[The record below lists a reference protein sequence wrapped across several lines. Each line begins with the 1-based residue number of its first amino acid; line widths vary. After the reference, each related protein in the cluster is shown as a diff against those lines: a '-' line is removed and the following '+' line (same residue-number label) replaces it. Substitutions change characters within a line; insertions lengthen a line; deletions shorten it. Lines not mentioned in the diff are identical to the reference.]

1 MVDWHK
7 VVVDMN
13 SDSSPDR
20 EWLIDIKDLHVTFSQ
35 DDETVNAVNGVDIR
49 VHKGEAVGIVGES
62 GCGKTVTSYSLL
74 NILPSNGRIVS
85 GEVRYRE
92 GNGGII
98 DITKLNP
105 RSREMR
111 KLRGGEIAMIFQ
123 EPMASF
129 SPVHTIK
136 DQIAEGILLHQPP
149 KDKKVREK
157 IIEYL
162 GMVGIS
168 NPERAIDAYPFQLS
182 GGMRQ
187 RAMIAMALACNP
199 KVLVADEPTTA
210 LDVTIQAQVLML
222 IKEMQQELG
231 LALVLITHDLGI
243 IAHMADF
250 VYVMYLGRVVEKG
263 PVATIFDSPKHP
275 YTRDLIRSIP
285 KLDRPEKRLATI
297 QGNVPDASR
306 LPPGCAFH
314 PRCREI
320 IGEICSQ
327 TQPVLEEVEADH
339 FAACFLHSPKREIE
353 PGTGESEIV
362 QQPQ

>member
-1 MVDWHK
+1 
-7 VVVDMN
+7 MN
-13 SDSSPDR
+13 AANNSKID
-20 EWLIDIKDLHVTFSQ
+20 WLIDIKDLHVTFSQ

-62 GCGKTVTSYSLL
+62 GCGKTVTSYSML
-74 NILPSNGRIVS
+74 NILPSNGEIVS
-85 GEVRYRE
+85 GEVKYRE
-92 GNGGII
+92 DNGNVI
-98 DITKLNP
+98 DITRLNP

-111 KLRGGEIAMIFQ
+111 RLRGGEIAMIFQ

-129 SPVHTIK
+129 SPVHTIR

-162 GMVGIS
+162 SMVGIS
-168 NPERAIDAYPFQLS
+168 NPDRTIDAYPFQLS

-222 IKEMQQELG
+222 IKKMQQELG

-243 IAHMADF
+243 IAHMADY

-263 PVATIFDSPKHP
+263 PVVKIFDSPKHP

-285 KLDRPEKRLATI
+285 KLNTPEKRLATI

-306 LPPGCAFH
+306 LPSGCAFH

-320 IGEICSQ
+320 IGETCRRE
-327 TQPVLEEVEADH
+327 QPALEEVEPDH
-339 FAACFLHSPKREIE
+339 FAGCFLYSPHGETE
-353 PGTGESEIV
+353 TNTGETDIV
-362 QQPQ
+362 QHP

>member
-1 MVDWHK
+1 MH
-7 VVVDMN
+7 MN
-13 SDSSPDR
+13 TVNNSNR
-20 EWLIDIKDLHVTFSQ
+20 GWLIDIKDLYVTFSQ

-62 GCGKTVTSYSLL
+62 GCGKTVTSYSIL
-74 NILPSNGRIVS
+74 NILPSNGVIVA

-92 GNGGII
+92 DNGNVI
-98 DITKLNP
+98 DITRLNP

-111 KLRGGEIAMIFQ
+111 RLRGGEIAMIFQ

-129 SPVHTIK
+129 SPVHTIR

-162 GMVGIS
+162 SMVGIS
-168 NPERAIDAYPFQLS
+168 NPERTIDAYPFQLS

-199 KVLVADEPTTA
+199 KVLIADEPTTA

-222 IKEMQQELG
+222 IKKMQQELG

-263 PVATIFDSPKHP
+263 PVVNIFDSPKHP

-285 KLDRPEKRLATI
+285 KLNTPEPRLATI
-297 QGNVPDASR
+297 QGNVPDASH
-306 LPPGCAFH
+306 LPSGCAFH

-320 IGEICSQ
+320 IGETCRRE
-327 TQPVLEEVEADH
+327 QPVLQEVEADH
-339 FAACFLHSPKREIE
+339 FAGCFLYSRHGEAE
-353 PGTGESEIV
+353 PSTGETDIV
-362 QQPQ
+362 QHP

>member
-1 MVDWHK
+1 
-7 VVVDMN
+7 MN
-13 SDSSPDR
+13 MNAANNPNRD
-20 EWLIDIKDLHVTFSQ
+20 WLIDIKDLHVTFSQ

-62 GCGKTVTSYSLL
+62 GCGKTVTSYSML
-74 NILPSNGRIVS
+74 NILPSNGEIVA
-85 GEVRYRE
+85 GEVKYRE
-92 GNGGII
+92 DNGNVI
-98 DITKLNP
+98 DITRLNP

-111 KLRGGEIAMIFQ
+111 RLRGGEIAMIFQ

-168 NPERAIDAYPFQLS
+168 NPERTIDAYPFQLS

-222 IKEMQQELG
+222 IKKMQQELG

-250 VYVMYLGRVVEKG
+250 VYVMYLGTVVEKG
-263 PVATIFDSPKHP
+263 PVVQIFDSPKHP

-285 KLDRPEKRLATI
+285 KLNTPEKRLATI

-306 LPPGCAFH
+306 LPSGCAFH

-320 IGEICSQ
+320 IGETCRRE
-327 TQPVLEEVEADH
+327 QPVLEEVEADH
-339 FAACFLHSPKREIE
+339 FAGCFLYSRHGEAE
-353 PGTGESEIV
+353 PSTGESDIV
-362 QQPQ
+362 QHP

>member
-1 MVDWHK
+1 
-7 VVVDMN
+7 MN
-13 SDSSPDR
+13 AHNNSNTD
-20 EWLIDIKDLHVTFSQ
+20 WLIDIKDLRVTFSQ
-35 DDETVNAVNGVDIR
+35 DDDTVNAVNGVDIR

-62 GCGKTVTSYSLL
+62 GCGKTVTSYSML
-74 NILPSNGRIVS
+74 NILPSNGKIVS
-85 GEVRYRE
+85 GEVKYRE
-92 GNGGII
+92 GNGRVI

-111 KLRGGEIAMIFQ
+111 RLRGGEIAMIFQ

-149 KDKKVREK
+149 KRKNVREK

-162 GMVGIS
+162 GMAGIA
-168 NPERAIDAYPFQLS
+168 NPERAMDAYPFQLS

-199 KVLVADEPTTA
+199 KALIADEPTTA
-210 LDVTIQAQVLML
+210 LDVTIQAQVLKL
-222 IKEMQQELG
+222 IKKMQRELG

-250 VYVMYLGRVVEKG
+250 VYVMYLGRIVEKG
-263 PVATIFDSPKHP
+263 PVVKIFDDPKHP

-285 KLDRPEKRLATI
+285 KLNRPEKRLATI

-306 LPPGCAFH
+306 LPSGCAFH

-320 IGEICSQ
+320 VGEICRQ

-339 FAACFLHSPKREIE
+339 FAACFLHSHKGEIE
-353 PGTGESEIV
+353 PNTGESDIV

>member
-1 MVDWHK
+1 MNMNAANNSNRDWL
-7 VVVDMN
+7 V
-13 SDSSPDR
+13 
-20 EWLIDIKDLHVTFSQ
+20 DIKDLHVTFSQ

-62 GCGKTVTSYSLL
+62 GCGKTVTSYSML
-74 NILPSNGRIVS
+74 NILPSNGEIVS
-85 GEVRYRE
+85 GEVKYRE
-92 GNGGII
+92 ENGNVI

-111 KLRGGEIAMIFQ
+111 RLRGGEIAMIFQ

-162 GMVGIS
+162 DMVGIS
-168 NPERAIDAYPFQLS
+168 NPERTIDAYPFQLS

-222 IKEMQQELG
+222 IKKMQQELG

-263 PVATIFDSPKHP
+263 PVVKIFDSPKHP

-285 KLDRPEKRLATI
+285 KLNTPEKRLATI

-306 LPPGCAFH
+306 LPSGCTFH
-314 PRCREI
+314 PRCSEI
-320 IGEICSQ
+320 IGDTCRRE
-327 TQPVLEEVEADH
+327 QPVLEEVEADH
-339 FAACFLHSPKREIE
+339 FAGCFLYAPHGETE
-353 PGTGESEIV
+353 PNTGGTDIV
-362 QQPQ
+362 QRP

>member
-1 MVDWHK
+1 
-7 VVVDMN
+7 MN
-13 SDSSPDR
+13 ADNNPNR
-20 EWLIDIKDLHVTFSQ
+20 EWLIDIKDLHVTFAQ

-62 GCGKTVTSYSLL
+62 GCGKTVTSYSML
-74 NILPSNGRIVS
+74 NILPSNGKIVS

-92 GNGGII
+92 NNGNVI
-98 DITKLNP
+98 DITRLSP

-111 KLRGGEIAMIFQ
+111 RLRGGEIAMIFQ

-129 SPVHTIK
+129 SPVHTIR

-162 GMVGIS
+162 SMVGIS
-168 NPERAIDAYPFQLS
+168 NPERTIDAYPFQLS

-263 PVATIFDSPKHP
+263 PVVKIFDSPKHP

-285 KLDRPEKRLATI
+285 KLNTPEARLATI

-306 LPPGCAFH
+306 LPSGCAFH

-320 IGEICSQ
+320 IGETCRRE
-327 TQPVLEEVEADH
+327 QPTLEEVEADH
-339 FAACFLHSPKREIE
+339 FAGCFLYPRQGETEPK
-353 PGTGESEIV
+353 TGETGIV
-362 QQPQ
+362 QHP

>member
-1 MVDWHK
+1 
-7 VVVDMN
+7 MN
-13 SDSSPDR
+13 MNAANNPNRD
-20 EWLIDIKDLHVTFSQ
+20 WLIDIKDLHVTFSQ
-35 DDETVNAVNGVDIR
+35 DDEKVHAVNGVDIR

-62 GCGKTVTSYSLL
+62 GCGKTVTSYSML
-74 NILPSNGRIVS
+74 NILPSNGEIVS
-85 GEVRYRE
+85 GEVKYRE
-92 GNGGII
+92 ENGNVI
-98 DITKLNP
+98 DITRLNP

-111 KLRGGEIAMIFQ
+111 RLRGGQIAMIFQ

-129 SPVHTIK
+129 SPVHTIR

-162 GMVGIS
+162 DMVGIS
-168 NPERAIDAYPFQLS
+168 NPELTIDAYPFQLS

-222 IKEMQQELG
+222 IKKMQQELG

-243 IAHMADF
+243 IAHMADY

-263 PVATIFDSPKHP
+263 PVIDIFDSPKHP

-285 KLDRPEKRLATI
+285 KLNTPEKRLATI

-306 LPPGCAFH
+306 LPTGCAFH

-320 IGEICSQ
+320 IGETCRRE
-327 TQPVLEEVEADH
+327 QPALEEVEADH
-339 FAACFLHSPKREIE
+339 FAGCFLYSPHGETE
-353 PGTGESEIV
+353 PNTGETDIV
-362 QQPQ
+362 QHP

>member
-1 MVDWHK
+1 
-7 VVVDMN
+7 MN
-13 SDSSPDR
+13 TVNNSNRD
-20 EWLIDIKDLHVTFSQ
+20 WLIDIKDLHVKFSQ
-35 DDETVNAVNGVDIR
+35 DDETINAVNGVDIR

-62 GCGKTVTSYSLL
+62 GCGKTVTSYSML
-74 NILPSNGRIVS
+74 NILPSNGEIVS

-92 GNGGII
+92 DNGNVI
-98 DITKLNP
+98 DITRLNP

-111 KLRGGEIAMIFQ
+111 RLRGGEIAMIFQ

-129 SPVHTIK
+129 SPVHTIR

-149 KDKKVREK
+149 KDKRVREI

-222 IKEMQQELG
+222 IKKMQQELG
-231 LALVLITHDLGI
+231 LALVLITHDLGV

-250 VYVMYLGRVVEKG
+250 VYVMYLGRVVERG
-263 PVATIFDSPKHP
+263 PVVKIFNSPKHP

-285 KLDRPEKRLATI
+285 KLNTPEKRLATI

-306 LPPGCAFH
+306 LPSGCAFH

-320 IGEICSQ
+320 IGETCRRD
-327 TQPVLEEVEADH
+327 QPVLEEVEADH
-339 FAACFLHSPKREIE
+339 FAGCFLYSTHEETE
-353 PGTGESEIV
+353 PNTGGTDSVEYPS
-362 QQPQ
+362 

>member
-1 MVDWHK
+1 MDSVN
-7 VVVDMN
+7 N
-13 SDSSPDR
+13 SNRD
-20 EWLIDIKDLHVTFSQ
+20 WLIDIQDLHVTFSQ

-62 GCGKTVTSYSLL
+62 GCGKTVTSYSML
-74 NILPSNGRIVS
+74 NILPSNGEIVS
-85 GEVRYRE
+85 GEVKYRE
-92 GNGGII
+92 NDGNVI

-111 KLRGGEIAMIFQ
+111 RLRGGEIAMIFQ

-129 SPVHTIK
+129 SPVHTIR

-162 GMVGIS
+162 SMVGIS
-168 NPERAIDAYPFQLS
+168 NPERTIDAYPFQLS

-222 IKEMQQELG
+222 IKKMQQELG
-231 LALVLITHDLGI
+231 LALVLITHDLGV

-263 PVATIFDSPKHP
+263 PVVKIFDSPKHP

-285 KLDRPEKRLATI
+285 KLNTPEKRLATI

-306 LPPGCAFH
+306 LPSGCAFH

-320 IGEICSQ
+320 IGDACRREKPALKEI
-327 TQPVLEEVEADH
+327 EADH
-339 FAACFLHSPKREIE
+339 FAGCFLYSPHGETE
-353 PGTGESEIV
+353 TNTGETDID
-362 QQPQ
+362 QHP

>member
-1 MVDWHK
+1 
-7 VVVDMN
+7 MN
-13 SDSSPDR
+13 AANNSNID
-20 EWLIDIKDLHVTFSQ
+20 WLIDIKDLYVTFSQ
-35 DDETVNAVNGVDIR
+35 DDETVNAVNGVNIR

-62 GCGKTVTSYSLL
+62 GCGKTVTSYSML
-74 NILPSNGRIVS
+74 NILPSNGEIVS
-85 GEVRYRE
+85 GEVKYRE
-92 GNGGII
+92 DNGNVI

-111 KLRGGEIAMIFQ
+111 RLRGGEIAMIFQ

-129 SPVHTIK
+129 SPVHTIR
-136 DQIAEGILLHQPP
+136 DQIAEGMLLHHPP

-168 NPERAIDAYPFQLS
+168 NPERTIDAYPFQLS

-222 IKEMQQELG
+222 IKKMQQELG

-250 VYVMYLGRVVEKG
+250 VYVMYLGTVVEKG
-263 PVATIFDSPKHP
+263 PVVKIFDSPKHP

-285 KLDRPEKRLATI
+285 KLNTPEKRLATI

-306 LPPGCAFH
+306 LPSGCAFH

-320 IGEICSQ
+320 IGETCRQ
-327 TQPVLEEVEADH
+327 EQPVLEEVEADH
-339 FAACFLHSPKREIE
+339 FAGCFLYSRHGEAE
-353 PGTGESEIV
+353 PNTGETDIV
-362 QQPQ
+362 QHP

>member
-1 MVDWHK
+1 MNANN
-7 VVVDMN
+7 N
-13 SDSSPDR
+13 SDR
-20 EWLIDIKDLHVTFSQ
+20 NWLIDIRDLHVTFSQ
-35 DDETVNAVNGVDIR
+35 DNETVNAVNGVDIR

-62 GCGKTVTSYSLL
+62 GCGKTVTSYSML
-74 NILPSNGRIVS
+74 NILPSNGEIVS
-85 GEVRYRE
+85 GEVKYRKDD
-92 GNGGII
+92 GSVI
-98 DITKLNP
+98 DIAKLNP

-111 KLRGGEIAMIFQ
+111 RLRGGEIAMIFQ

-136 DQIAEGILLHQPP
+136 EQIVEGIRLHHSS
-149 KDKKVREK
+149 KGENVREK
-157 IIEYL
+157 AIGYL
-162 GMVGIS
+162 NMVGIPD
-168 NPERAIDAYPFQLS
+168 PERTIDAYPFQLS

-222 IKEMQQELG
+222 IKKMQQELG
-231 LALVLITHDLGI
+231 LALVLITHDLGV

-263 PVATIFDSPKHP
+263 PVVTIFDSPKHP

-285 KLDRPEKRLATI
+285 KLNTPEKRLATI

-306 LPPGCAFH
+306 LPSGCAFH

-320 IGEICSQ
+320 IGELCHRE
-327 TQPVLEEVEADH
+327 QPTLEKVGAEH
-339 FAACFLHSPKREIE
+339 FAGCFLHSRQ
-353 PGTGESEIV
+353 GR
-362 QQPQ
+362 

>member
-1 MVDWHK
+1 
-7 VVVDMN
+7 MN
-13 SDSSPDR
+13 MNAANNPNRD
-20 EWLIDIKDLHVTFSQ
+20 WLIDIKDLHVTFSQ

-49 VHKGEAVGIVGES
+49 VHKGEAIGIVGES
-62 GCGKTVTSYSLL
+62 GCGKTVTSYSML
-74 NILPSNGRIVS
+74 NILPSNGEIAS
-85 GEVRYRE
+85 GEVKYRE
-92 GNGGII
+92 DNGNVI

-111 KLRGGEIAMIFQ
+111 RLRGGEIAMIFQ

-129 SPVHTIK
+129 SPVHTIR
-136 DQIAEGILLHQPP
+136 DQIAEGMMLHHPP

-168 NPERAIDAYPFQLS
+168 NPERTIDAYPFQLS

-222 IKEMQQELG
+222 IKKMQQELG

-263 PVATIFDSPKHP
+263 PAVQIFDSPKHP

-285 KLDRPEKRLATI
+285 KLNTPEKRLATI

-306 LPPGCAFH
+306 LPSGCAFH

-320 IGEICSQ
+320 IGETCRRK
-327 TQPVLEEVEADH
+327 QPPLEEVEADH
-339 FAACFLHSPKREIE
+339 FAGCFLYSPHGETE
-353 PGTGESEIV
+353 PNTGETDIV
-362 QQPQ
+362 QHP

>member
-1 MVDWHK
+1 
-7 VVVDMN
+7 MN
-13 SDSSPDR
+13 MNAANNPNRD
-20 EWLIDIKDLHVTFSQ
+20 WLIDIKDLHVTFSQ

-62 GCGKTVTSYSLL
+62 GCGKTVTSYSML
-74 NILPSNGRIVS
+74 NILPSNGEIVS
-85 GEVRYRE
+85 GEVKYRE
-92 GNGGII
+92 DNGNVI

-111 KLRGGEIAMIFQ
+111 RLRGGEIAMIFQ

-129 SPVHTIK
+129 SPVHTIR
-136 DQIAEGILLHQPP
+136 DQIAEGMLLHHPP

-168 NPERAIDAYPFQLS
+168 NPERTIDAYPFQLS

-222 IKEMQQELG
+222 IKKMQQELG

-250 VYVMYLGRVVEKG
+250 VYVMYLGTVVEKG
-263 PVATIFDSPKHP
+263 PVVKIFDSPKHP

-285 KLDRPEKRLATI
+285 KLNTPEKRLATI

-306 LPPGCAFH
+306 LPSGCAFH

-320 IGEICSQ
+320 IGETCRRE
-327 TQPVLEEVEADH
+327 QPALEEVEADH
-339 FAACFLHSPKREIE
+339 FAGCFLYSPHGETE
-353 PGTGESEIV
+353 PNTGKTDIV
-362 QQPQ
+362 QHP

>member
-1 MVDWHK
+1 MDSVN
-7 VVVDMN
+7 N
-13 SDSSPDR
+13 SNRD
-20 EWLIDIKDLHVTFSQ
+20 WLIDIQDLHVTFSQ

-62 GCGKTVTSYSLL
+62 GCGKTVTSYSML
-74 NILPSNGRIVS
+74 NILPSNGEIVS
-85 GEVRYRE
+85 GEVKYRE
-92 GNGGII
+92 NDGNVI

-111 KLRGGEIAMIFQ
+111 RLRGGEIAMIFQ

-129 SPVHTIK
+129 SPVHTIR

-162 GMVGIS
+162 SMVGIS
-168 NPERAIDAYPFQLS
+168 NPERTINAYPFQLS

-222 IKEMQQELG
+222 IKKMQQELG
-231 LALVLITHDLGI
+231 LALVLITHDLGV

-263 PVATIFDSPKHP
+263 PVVKIFDSPKHP
-275 YTRDLIRSIP
+275 YTRDLVRSIP
-285 KLDRPEKRLATI
+285 KLNTPEKRLATI
-297 QGNVPDASR
+297 QGHVPDASR
-306 LPPGCAFH
+306 LPSGCAFH

-320 IGEICSQ
+320 IGDACRREK
-327 TQPVLEEVEADH
+327 PALEEIEADH
-339 FAACFLHSPKREIE
+339 FAGCFLYSPHGETE
-353 PGTGESEIV
+353 PNTGETDIV
-362 QQPQ
+362 QHP

>member
-1 MVDWHK
+1 
-7 VVVDMN
+7 MN
-13 SDSSPDR
+13 ADNNPNR
-20 EWLIDIKDLHVTFSQ
+20 EWLIDIKDLHVTFAQ

-62 GCGKTVTSYSLL
+62 GCGKTVTSYSML
-74 NILPSNGRIVS
+74 NILPSNGKIVS

-92 GNGGII
+92 NNGNVI

-149 KDKKVREK
+149 KDKNIREK
-157 IIEYL
+157 IIKYL
-162 GMVGIS
+162 SMVGIS
-168 NPERAIDAYPFQLS
+168 NPERTIDAYPFQLR

-263 PVATIFDSPKHP
+263 PVVKIFDSPKHP

-285 KLDRPEKRLATI
+285 KLNTPETRLATI
-297 QGNVPDASR
+297 QGNIPDASR
-306 LPPGCAFH
+306 LPSGCAFH

-320 IGEICSQ
+320 IGETCRRE
-327 TQPVLEEVEADH
+327 QPTLEEVEANH
-339 FAACFLHSPKREIE
+339 FAGCFLYPRQGETEPK
-353 PGTGESEIV
+353 TGETGIV
-362 QQPQ
+362 QHP

>member
-1 MVDWHK
+1 
-7 VVVDMN
+7 MN
-13 SDSSPDR
+13 ADNNSDR
-20 EWLIDIKDLHVTFSQ
+20 EWIIDIKDLHVTFSQ
-35 DDETVNAVNGVDIR
+35 DDETVKAVNGVDIR

-74 NILPSNGRIVS
+74 NILPSNGKIVS

-92 GNGGII
+92 GNGNVI

-105 RSREMR
+105 RSRKIR
-111 KLRGGEIAMIFQ
+111 RLRGGEIAMIFQ

-162 GMVGIS
+162 SMVGIS
-168 NPERAIDAYPFQLS
+168 NPERTIDAYPFQLS

-199 KVLVADEPTTA
+199 KVLIADEPTTA

-222 IKEMQQELG
+222 IKKMQQELG
-231 LALVLITHDLGI
+231 LALVLITHDLGV

-250 VYVMYLGRVVEKG
+250 VYVMYLGRIVEKG
-263 PVATIFDSPKHP
+263 AGGRRYSTVRNTHTLAISFGQSP
-275 YTRDLIRSIP
+275 S
-285 KLDRPEKRLATI
+285 
-297 QGNVPDASR
+297 
-306 LPPGCAFH
+306 
-314 PRCREI
+314 
-320 IGEICSQ
+320 
-327 TQPVLEEVEADH
+327 
-339 FAACFLHSPKREIE
+339 
-353 PGTGESEIV
+353 
-362 QQPQ
+362 